1 MKKILCIM
9 FSRALLL
16 MWYSINIASENWQ
29 EGIITNKSGDTITV
43 NKKTYNIDA
52 NTIIKDSLGN
62 ELSSDALG
70 QESCCKNIKFLAT
83 NDYIKEII
91 VDTDKAVK

>member
-9 FSRALLL
+9 FSVTLLL
-16 MWYSINIASENWQ
+16 MWHSINIAAEDWQ
-29 EGIITNKSGDTITV
+29 EGIITNKSGNIITV

-70 QESCCKNIKFLAT
+70 QESCCNNIKFLT
-83 NDYIKEII
+83 TDSYLKEII

>member
-1 MKKILCIM
+1 MKKMLCIM
-9 FSRALLL
+9 FSVALLL
-16 MWYSINIASENWQ
+16 MWHSINIAAEDWQ
-29 EGIITNKSGDTITV
+29 EGIITNKSGNIITV
-43 NKKTYNIDA
+43 NKKIYNIDA
-52 NTIIKDSLGN
+52 NTIIKDNLDN

>member
-9 FSRALLL
+9 FSLALLL

-29 EGIITNKSGDTITV
+29 EGIITNKSENTITV
-43 NKKTYNIDA
+43 NKKIYNIDA
-52 NTIIKDSLGN
+52 NTIIKDSIGN

-70 QESCCKNIKFLAT
+70 QESCCKNIKFSAT